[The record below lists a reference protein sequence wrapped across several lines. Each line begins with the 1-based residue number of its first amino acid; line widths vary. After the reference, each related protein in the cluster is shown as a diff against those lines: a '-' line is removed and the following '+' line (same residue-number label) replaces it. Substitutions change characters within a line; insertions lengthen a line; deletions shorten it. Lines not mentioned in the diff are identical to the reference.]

1 MAVPIR
7 GIPVIGRSWK
17 ISLWDPPWG
26 ILSEGFDQS
35 QVLQELVHW
44 IGTGGVGGVGVV
56 LGIHRGL
63 TAPDQ

>member
-44 IGTGGVGGVGVV
+44 IGTGGGGG
-56 LGIHRGL
+56 GGGGWGETGGL
-63 TAPDQ
+63 PGPSK